1 MKPTLSDLDDFPVSP
16 LFKRPDL
23 NMGHRQNSGVPS
35 LQRCQKYFKR
45 LALAP
50 YSESI
55 LSRKMVIGKLGGG
68 SKFPNVLHNIV
79 AVMCRCLLILK
90 EGGNNA

>member
-55 LSRKMVIGKLGGG
+55 LSRKMVIRKLGGG
-68 SKFPNVLHNIV
+68 SKFSECFTEHRRCNVSVPAYIK
-79 AVMCRCLLILK
+79 R
-90 EGGNNA
+90 GW